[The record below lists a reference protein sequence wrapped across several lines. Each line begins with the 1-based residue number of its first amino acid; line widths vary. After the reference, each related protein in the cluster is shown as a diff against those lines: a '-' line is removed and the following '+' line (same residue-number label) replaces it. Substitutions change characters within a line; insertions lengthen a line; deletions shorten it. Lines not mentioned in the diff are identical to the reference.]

1 MIESIERFSGLNLMA
16 IVPNA
21 LFNMRNHSEFE
32 RVAVVTND
40 RRLTSAISALAPL
53 GSTELR
59 TFHEGEYH
67 DALVW
72 IKTGLNSLTRTRPPK
87 PA

>member
-40 RRLTSAISALAPL
+40 RRLTSQSQR
-53 GSTELR
+53 S
-59 TFHEGEYH
+59 
-67 DALVW
+67 
-72 IKTGLNSLTRTRPPK
+72 RP
-87 PA
+87 